1 MLIRVRWVL
10 IIRYGCS
17 CEIWAVILPILFWL
31 YCADGAVA
39 ILVLGIMETTM
50 KFIPSLRS
58 AALALTLMG
67 APLSSALAAEAKDSV
82 DPWEGFNRKVFA
94 FNDTLDRYLLKPL
107 AKGYKAV
114 TPDPVE
120 GGVSSVFSN
129 LKEVSNIA
137 NDLLQGKFSQA
148 GNDTGRLLVNTTLG
162 LVGIFDVAEH
172 MGLPKSDGEDF
183 GQTLATWGV
192 GSGPYVV
199 LPFLGS
205 STVRS
210 LGGMP
215 VNTFTDPIGYV
226 DHVPTRNSLWGTQLV
241 ELRASLLEAESLIS
255 GDKYTFMRDA
265 YLQRRNYLA
274 KDGDVEDDFG
284 GDFGSDGF

>member
-1 MLIRVRWVL
+1 MT
-10 IIRYGCS
+10 
-17 CEIWAVILPILFWL
+17 F
-31 YCADGAVA
+31 
-39 ILVLGIMETTM
+39 T
-50 KFIPSLRS
+50 PSLRS
-58 AALALTLMG
+58 AVLALTLIG
-67 APLSSALAAEAKDSV
+67 APLSSVWAAEARGSV
-82 DPWEGFNRKVFA
+82 DPWEGFNRKMFS
-94 FNDTLDRYLLKPL
+94 FNDTLDSYVFKPL

-120 GGVSSVFSN
+120 RGISSAFSN

-137 NDLLQGKFSQA
+137 NDLLQGKLSQA
-148 GNDTGRLLVNTTLG
+148 GNDTGRLLVNSTLG
-162 LVGIFDVAEH
+162 VVGIFDVAEH

-199 LPFLGS
+199 LPFLGP
-205 STVRS
+205 STVRD

-215 VNTFTDPIGYV
+215 VNTFTDPVGYV
-226 DHVPTRNSLWGTQLV
+226 DHVPTRNSLWGTGLV

-255 GDKYTFMRDA
+255 GDKYAFMRDA

-284 GDFGSDGF
+284 GDFGDDGF

>member
-1 MLIRVRWVL
+1 MKWTQSLR
-10 IIRYGCS
+10 
-17 CEIWAVILPILFWL
+17 
-31 YCADGAVA
+31 
-39 ILVLGIMETTM
+39 TTM
-50 KFIPSLRS
+50 
-58 AALALTLMG
+58 LAITLLG
-67 APLSSALAAEAKDSV
+67 APLSSVVAAESIQNV

-94 FNDTLDRYLLKPL
+94 FNDTLDSYMLKPL

-120 GGVSSVFSN
+120 RGVSSAFAN
-129 LKEVSNIA
+129 LKEVGNIA

-162 LVGIFDVAEH
+162 LAGIFDVAKH

-205 STVRS
+205 STVRG

-215 VNTFTDPIGYV
+215 ANTLTDPIGYV

-241 ELRASLLEAESLIS
+241 GLRASLLEAENLIS

-284 GDFGSDGF
+284 GDFGGDGY